1 MLKKRWIVIILLV
14 MLSLTGCNS
23 TKKLTCTATDDS
35 SEIKKMSNLNI
46 KVKDK
51 KIKDMKFTVDMI
63 FPDSSQNQRQ
73 SYINEIKRT
82 KPYMQAT
89 LIDGG
94 IRIVTEME
102 DGSFIGIDAGQE
114 ITISELR
121 EVLEIQGYTC
131 K

>member
-1 MLKKRWIVIILLV
+1 MKRYGILVVLLLV
-14 MLSLTGCNS
+14 LTLTGCS
-23 TKKLTCTATDDS
+23 DAKRLTCTSTDESDGTTKFS
-35 SEIKKMSNLNI
+35 TLNI

-51 KIKDMKFTVDMI
+51 EVKDMKFTVDMI
-63 FPDSSQNQRQ
+63 FPAEAQNQRQ
-73 SYINEIKRT
+73 TYIDNIKRT
-82 KPYMQAT
+82 KPFIDAT

-94 IRIVTEME
+94 IRMVTKME

-121 EVLEIQGYTC
+121 EVLEVQGYTC